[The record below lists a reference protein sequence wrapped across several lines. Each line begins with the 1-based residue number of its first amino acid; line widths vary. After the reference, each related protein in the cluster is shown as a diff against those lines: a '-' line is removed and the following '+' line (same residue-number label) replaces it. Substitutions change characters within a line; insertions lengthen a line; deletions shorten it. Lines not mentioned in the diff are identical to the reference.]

1 MKLFPMICVYTIGRE
16 PVRKEALRMEHA
28 AATPETEKE
37 KRRKLILLIAML
49 LSLAVLI
56 ISIVFLARIK
66 GWAGGSEST
75 SLLSIVDSETPA
87 PEDRQQTL
95 SFIDDEHMIDERCA
109 ADLERLLRDCRGAG
123 FEPVITAAY
132 RSASEQ
138 RELFNILADSYM
150 EEGADAESAKRLAQK
165 KIPLPGHS
173 EHQLGLAVDL
183 ADGREDDQA
192 QRELQEW
199 LAENAWEYGFILRY
213 PEGRERITG
222 HGFEPE
228 HYRFVGAAAAK
239 QIHELDLTLEEYVS
253 MFYSR

>member
-1 MKLFPMICVYTIGRE
+1 
-16 PVRKEALRMEHA
+16 MEQA
-28 AATPETEKE
+28 PATPETEKE
-37 KRRKLILLIAML
+37 KRRKWILLIAML

-66 GWAGGSEST
+66 GWLGGSESS
-75 SLLSIVDSETPA
+75 SLLSIVDSETAA
-87 PEDRQQTL
+87 PEDQKQTL

-109 ADLERLLRDCRGAG
+109 AELEELLDACRGAG
-123 FEPVITAAY
+123 FEPVVTAAY

-138 RELFNILADSYM
+138 RELFNTLADSYM
-150 EEGADAESAKRLAQK
+150 EEGADAESARRMAQR

-183 ADGREDDQA
+183 ADAREDPGT
-192 QRELQEW
+192 QRELQDW
-199 LAENAWEYGFILRY
+199 LASHAWEYGFILRY
-213 PEGRERITG
+213 PEGKEQITG

-239 QIHELDLTLEEYVS
+239 QIRELELTLEEYVT
-253 MFYSR
+253 MFYSK